1 MRSDRVV
8 LASSLL
14 AALLLSAPAHAGF
27 GSLLKLGKVGSSA
40 GKAGRVAKT
49 ASVVTKTARVGR
61 GVAMV
66 SGAVAAERAGLVF
79 AGLGDDAA
87 RSAGYLARTADSEF
101 VLVTRA
107 GQRPV
112 AASEV
117 GSTVQQLSREGS
129 ATVYLD
135 RSAAS
140 SEEVLAA
147 LPADAELRL
156 AEGGTSL
163 PVRRQASG
171 EGTDFVV
178 DVASNA
184 VDLQDYLGGDGE
196 EDDADG
202 PPYLVLGLAGVGLL
216 GWWALR
222 RQA

>member
-1 MRSDRVV
+1 MRATS
-8 LASSLL
+8 LALPML
-14 AALLLSAPAHAGF
+14 CAAVLLSTPAQAGF
-27 GSLLKLGKVGSSA
+27 GSLLKLGKLGSSA
-40 GKAGRVAKT
+40 GKAGKVAKT
-49 ASVVTKTARVGR
+49 AGVVTKTARVGR

-87 RSAGYLARTADSEF
+87 RSAGYLARTAENEF

-107 GQRPV
+107 GQSPV
-112 AASEV
+112 AAAEV
-117 GSTVQQLSREGS
+117 GGSVQQLAREGS

-135 RSAAS
+135 KSAAV
-140 SEEVLAA
+140 SEDVLAA

-156 AEGGTSL
+156 VEGGASL
-163 PVRRQASG
+163 PVRRQSSSDG
-171 EGTDFVV
+171 VDFVV

-184 VDLQDYLGGDGE
+184 VDLQDYLGGDGDE
-196 EDDADG
+196 EDDDG
-202 PPYLVLGLAGVGLL
+202 PPYLVLGLVGVGLF

>member
-1 MRSDRVV
+1 MPTSRAV

-14 AALLLSAPAHAGF
+14 VGVLLAAPAHAGF
-27 GSLLKLGKVGSSA
+27 GSLLKLGKLGSSA
-40 GKAGRVAKT
+40 GKAGKVAKT

-87 RSAGYLARTADSEF
+87 RSAGYLARTAENEF

-107 GQRPV
+107 GQSPV

-117 GSTVQQLSREGS
+117 GTTVQQLSREGS

-135 RSAAS
+135 RSAAA

-147 LPADAELRL
+147 LPVDAELRL

-171 EGTDFVV
+171 DGVDFVV
-178 DVASNA
+178 DAASNA
-184 VDLQDYLGGDGE
+184 VDLQDYLAGDDE
-196 EDDADG
+196 EDADG
-202 PPYLVLGLAGVGLL
+202 PPYLVLGLVGVGLF